1 MDREAWYSVTPE
13 PIAKY
18 LATRVSDVAKGAQ
31 FNNGDD
37 TDMAEQRPCANVMD
51 PFGGVGGNM
60 IQFAIECGF
69 CLGVDCDP
77 AKVAFMRNNAKVYGL
92 SEGRDFQLLQA
103 DFLSLPDP
111 EEGFINFPE
120 ENQQF
125 DAVFL
130 SPPWGGPGY
139 SLLSEYA
146 LEHVFPEFNKIVQK
160 ATRFSE
166 NLMFFLPRNTSITD
180 LIQRLC
186 KFQTNLLGER
196 RRTQLQEF
204 LVDPDEDPLEL
215 SIEVQEL
222 KYGENIIALLVYTGD
237 LANIETKE
245 VVRAFMDMHCQSKY
259 QVEAHHKTQTK
270 SSNSSM
276 KSFNSANS
284 GSASS

>member
-1 MDREAWYSVTPE
+1 
-13 PIAKY
+13 
-18 LATRVSDVAKGAQ
+18 
-31 FNNGDD
+31 
-37 TDMAEQRPCANVMD
+37 
-51 PFGGVGGNM
+51 
-60 IQFAIECGF
+60 
-69 CLGVDCDP
+69 
-77 AKVAFMRNNAKVYGL
+77 
-92 SEGRDFQLLQA
+92 
-103 DFLSLPDP
+103 
-111 EEGFINFPE
+111 
-120 ENQQF
+120 
-125 DAVFL
+125 
-130 SPPWGGPGY
+130 
-139 SLLSEYA
+139 
-146 LEHVFPEFNKIVQK
+146 VFPEFNKIAQK

-259 QVEAHHKTQTK
+259 QVEAQHKAQTK

>member
-1 MDREAWYSVTPE
+1 
-13 PIAKY
+13 
-18 LATRVSDVAKGAQ
+18 
-31 FNNGDD
+31 
-37 TDMAEQRPCANVMD
+37 
-51 PFGGVGGNM
+51 
-60 IQFAIECGF
+60 
-69 CLGVDCDP
+69 
-77 AKVAFMRNNAKVYGL
+77 
-92 SEGRDFQLLQA
+92 
-103 DFLSLPDP
+103 
-111 EEGFINFPE
+111 
-120 ENQQF
+120 
-125 DAVFL
+125 
-130 SPPWGGPGY
+130 
-139 SLLSEYA
+139 
-146 LEHVFPEFNKIVQK
+146 
-160 ATRFSE
+160 
-166 NLMFFLPRNTSITD
+166 
-180 LIQRLC
+180 
-186 KFQTNLLGER
+186 LGER

>member
-31 FNNGDD
+31 YNNGDD

-120 ENQQF
+120 EN
-125 DAVFL
+125 
-130 SPPWGGPGY
+130 
-139 SLLSEYA
+139 
-146 LEHVFPEFNKIVQK
+146 
-160 ATRFSE
+160 
-166 NLMFFLPRNTSITD
+166 
-180 LIQRLC
+180 
-186 KFQTNLLGER
+186 
-196 RRTQLQEF
+196 
-204 LVDPDEDPLEL
+204 
-215 SIEVQEL
+215 
-222 KYGENIIALLVYTGD
+222 
-237 LANIETKE
+237 
-245 VVRAFMDMHCQSKY
+245 
-259 QVEAHHKTQTK
+259 
-270 SSNSSM
+270 
-276 KSFNSANS
+276 
-284 GSASS
+284 